1 MSPEYLKIGE
11 VAEILNTTVR
21 TIRYY
26 EEEGLL
32 VPHRT
37 EGGTRL
43 YSEHL
48 VDRLS
53 AILHLVENGFSLG
66 LIGSIGNTRQ
76 SCATG
81 DESSKKITALINSA
95 ITDIEAKITDLE
107 SLKSEL
113 IASRKLVCRCK
124 GCSNEPSSKGC
135 PECPLNKNLEKIE
148 ALNLIWE

>member
-1 MSPEYLKIGE
+1 MSPEYFKIGE
-11 VAEILNTTVR
+11 VAEMLNTTVR

-37 EGGTRL
+37 DGGTRL
-43 YSEHL
+43 YSEHHI
-48 VDRLS
+48 DRLR
-53 AILHLVENGFSLG
+53 AVLHLAENGFSLD

-76 SCATG
+76 TCATG
-81 DESSKKITALINSA
+81 DEGSKKLTGIIDSA
-95 ITDIEAKITDLE
+95 ISDIEEKITDLKA
-107 SLKSEL
+107 LKSEL
-113 IASRKLVCRCK
+113 SASRKLVAKCK
-124 GCSNEPSSKGC
+124 GCNNEPSSKGC